1 MFFVEVRLHE
11 AGYFYAISKKSQLK
25 VNLVQ
30 LSEQKEDEDKIGPI
44 SRAMDDIDE
53 LEPDV
58 VLLYSN
64 KENIELM
71 LQQVIRKCI
80 FFIFS
85 FCSTILWYD
94 IHDIPSFYFS
104 YKVGPFLK
112 CASVEYTIR
121 LKG

>member
-1 MFFVEVRLHE
+1 MFLVEIFLHE
-11 AGYFYAISKKSQLK
+11 AGYFYAISKTSQLT

-30 LSEQKEDEDKIGPI
+30 LSEQKENEDRIGPI

-53 LEPDV
+53 IEPDV
-58 VLLYSN
+58 VLLYRD

-71 LQQVIRKCI
+71 LQQVIRKCL
-80 FFIFS
+80 FFILS
-85 FCSTILWYD
+85 FCSTILCYD
-94 IHDIPSFYFS
+94 IRDIPSFYFS

-112 CASVEYTIR
+112 CESVEYSIR